1 MTKQRELVLGIIK
14 DSSEHLTAE
23 EIFMKAKEKM
33 PGIAF
38 ATIYNNLNVLLDMK
52 YIGRI
57 KEVGIP
63 DHFDRNITPHDHVV
77 CDICGRLKDVTTP
90 SLKSYIEDLINLK
103 LTAYRLSMRYV
114 CDSCKE
120 KERKK

>member
-1 MTKQRELVLGIIK
+1 
-14 DSSEHLTAE
+14 
-23 EIFMKAKEKM
+23 M

-38 ATIYNNLNVLLDMK
+38 ATIYNNLNVLVDMK

>member
-1 MTKQRELVLGIIK
+1 MTKQRELILGIIK

-38 ATIYNNLNVLLDMK
+38 ATIYNNLNVLVDMK

>member
-38 ATIYNNLNVLLDMK
+38 ATIYNNLNVLVDMK

-77 CDICGRLKDVTTP
+77 CDICGRLKDVTIP

>member
-38 ATIYNNLNVLLDMK
+38 ATIYNNLNVLVDME

>member
-1 MTKQRELVLGIIK
+1 MTKQRALVLGIIK

-38 ATIYNNLNVLLDMK
+38 ATIYNNLNVLVDMK

-57 KEVGIP
+57 KEVGTP

>member
-38 ATIYNNLNVLLDMK
+38 ATIYNNLNVLVDMK

>member
-23 EIFMKAKEKM
+23 GSFMKAKVKM

-38 ATIYNNLNVLLDMK
+38 ATIYNNLNVLVDMK

>member
-38 ATIYNNLNVLLDMK
+38 ATIYNNLNVLVDMK

-114 CDSCKE
+114 CGSCKE